1 MKTVN
6 FFSILT
12 LAVCLAACKD
22 EFFDRTPLD
31 QPAESTFYTDETSIR
46 QVLNDAYFAL
56 RGAYEFKFVFGDLAA
71 DDVYNSKFN
80 NSANHIT
87 INESNVVADNG
98 IVNDM
103 WGRSYATISRCNLV
117 LDNIDRIPMN
127 DETKLRYINEAKFL
141 RALMYFNLVRIYGDV
156 PLVVTDIK
164 TSQEAYSYERTPMAQ
179 VYEQIIADLTAAEQ
193 LPASYAQNADIGRAT
208 RGAAKGLLAKVYLTL
223 RRYSEASPK
232 LLDVINSGTYQLLGN
247 YADVF
252 DAARPNNA
260 EVIFAVQY
268 ARGFDP
274 VQGNPFVQG
283 AFANEDIGTGV
294 LRRGTGTFLIT
305 DELYNLFPA
314 ADTRKATITR
324 LTGSRRTYNFTT
336 KYFDRGMT
344 STVDSGNDWIELRY
358 ADVLLMQAEV
368 QNELGNTAAAFPYL
382 QQVRTRAGLSTAE
395 NLRANQSAMRLALET
410 ERRLELYNEGHRWFD
425 LARTGRLLPVMN
437 AHFAS
442 GLSNDE
448 IGSGNSIQPYEQL
461 FPVPRFQV
469 NLNPDKI
476 TQNPGY

>member
-1 MKTVN
+1 MKTAK
-6 FFSILT
+6 FLSALALT
-12 LAVCLAACKD
+12 VSLGACKD
-22 EFFDRTPLD
+22 EYFDRTPLD
-31 QPAESTFYTDETSIR
+31 QPAESTFYTDETSVR
-46 QVLNDAYFAL
+46 QVLNDAYFTL
-56 RGAYEFKFVFGDLAA
+56 RASYEFRFAFGDLAS

-98 IVNDM
+98 LVNDM
-103 WGRSYATISRCNLV
+103 WNRSYATISRCNLV
-117 LDNIDRIPMN
+117 LDNIGNIPMN
-127 DETKLRYINEAKFL
+127 DDTKLRYINEAKFL

-156 PLVVTDIK
+156 PLVLKDIK
-164 TSQEAYSYERTPMAQ
+164 TSQEAYEYGRTPVAQ
-179 VYEQIIADLTAAEQ
+179 VYEQIIADLKDAEQ
-193 LPASYAQNADIGRAT
+193 LPATYAQNADIGRAT

-223 RRYSEASPK
+223 KRYSDASPK
-232 LLDVINSGTYQLLGN
+232 LLEVINSGTYRLLDN

-305 DELYNLFPA
+305 DELYNLFA
-314 ADTRKATITR
+314 TNDTRKATITR
-324 LTGSRRTYNFTT
+324 LTGSRRAYNFTT
-336 KYFDRGMT
+336 KYFDKGMT

-358 ADVLLMQAEV
+358 ADVLLMYAEV
-368 QNELGNTAAAFPYL
+368 QNELGNTAVAFTYL
-382 QQVRTRAGLSTAE
+382 QQVRTRAGLTTPE
-395 NLRANQSAMRLALET
+395 TLRGNQGAMRLAIEQ

-425 LARTGRLLPVMN
+425 LLRTGRLLTVMN

-442 GLSNDE
+442 NLSNDE
-448 IGSGNSIQPYEQL
+448 IGSGNSVQPYEQL
-461 FPVPRFQV
+461 FPVPRYQV
-469 NLNPDKI
+469 NLNPNKI